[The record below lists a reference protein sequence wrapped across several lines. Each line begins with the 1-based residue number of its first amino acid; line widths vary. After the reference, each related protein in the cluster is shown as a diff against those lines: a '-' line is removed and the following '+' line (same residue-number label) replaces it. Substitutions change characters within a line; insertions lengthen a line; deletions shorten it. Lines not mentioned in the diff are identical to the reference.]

1 MKINI
6 YSIWSD
12 YNFYI
17 YLAIFIASVIAL
29 LSAIRKFID
38 LNSSENEDETK
49 KDETENIIADE
60 NAREEEKIEETDE
73 KENISKEN
81 KEIEKDLELFSL
93 ANEGENK
100 KDLSP
105 AEEFVK
111 NISDYMKD
119 LDSRMKN
126 IEKKLAQKD
135 KQEQTVK
142 FLSDIVSDY
151 ENLDKEKIKARIEFL
166 ISDLKK

>member
-93 ANEGENK
+93 SNKSENK

>member
-73 KENISKEN
+73 KENISKED
-81 KEIEKDLELFSL
+81 KKIEKDLELFSL
-93 ANEGENK
+93 ANESENK

-126 IEKKLAQKD
+126 IEKNLGKKD
-135 KQEQTVK
+135 KQEQTIK

>member
-73 KENISKEN
+73 KENISKED
-81 KEIEKDLELFSL
+81 KKIEKDLELFSL
-93 ANEGENK
+93 ANESENK

-126 IEKKLAQKD
+126 IEKNLAKKD
-135 KQEQTVK
+135 KQEQTIK

>member
-29 LSAIRKFID
+29 LSTIRKFID

-73 KENISKEN
+73 KENISKED
-81 KEIEKDLELFSL
+81 KKIEKDLELFSL
-93 ANEGENK
+93 ANESENK

-126 IEKKLAQKD
+126 IEKNLAKKD
-135 KQEQTVK
+135 KQEQTIK

>member
-29 LSAIRKFID
+29 LSTIRKFID

-73 KENISKEN
+73 KENISKED
-81 KEIEKDLELFSL
+81 KKIEKDLELFSL
-93 ANEGENK
+93 ANESENK

-126 IEKKLAQKD
+126 IEKNLAKKD